1 VINHLAQSR
10 SATEGGSI
18 QDVKQALYAV
28 VQGINT
34 LIDER
39 KNRQQQRL
47 KNWGKNYMLFKKNS
61 EVHENN

>member
-1 VINHLAQSR
+1 MINHLAQSR